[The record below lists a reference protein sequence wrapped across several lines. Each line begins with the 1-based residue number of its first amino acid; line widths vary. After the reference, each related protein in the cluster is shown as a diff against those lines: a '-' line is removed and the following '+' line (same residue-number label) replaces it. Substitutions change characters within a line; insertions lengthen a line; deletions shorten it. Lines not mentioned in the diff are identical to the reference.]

1 MAKTRLTVIGLLI
14 IFWQQMVAGLADVDP
29 VEQLQGLT
37 AEQVVTRI
45 ERCVAEQQIVT
56 QFSMKIVDK
65 SIYYDL
71 SIAPNRGQLSWMIR
85 LNLTQSAFE
94 ETGRQYEAAGFAIT
108 VSDSVRL
115 GRERYYG
122 GVWGRSPE
130 APTPLVLPDSP
141 VPVSGEPVEQLSAV
155 DALMIRFL
163 KEHNVAGA
171 TVAIGYEGQLLY
183 SRGFGW
189 ADVEQQAPMLPNAVM
204 RIGSI
209 SKPLT
214 AVAVMQLVEEGR
226 LELDDKVMPLLKS
239 AGYQRPLDE
248 RWNQI
253 TVRQLLQHRGGWDRD
268 ESHDPMFLT
277 GAART
282 ALQLKR
288 SPRPR
293 DMVKWQLQQPLDFD
307 PGSREAYC
315 NFGYCV
321 LGRLIEEIS
330 EQSYAKYLA
339 EQVLEPADMNHT
351 QLAMTR
357 IQDRRADEVR
367 YHMQNQKHVL
377 AVWSLFPDQRGR
389 FHPQVVAEPYGKWD
403 IEVMNANAGLL
414 STSPDLIRFSSALL
428 DNDSQMLSPETRT
441 VMLKSPRQSNDAR
454 GYWYGCGWN
463 ARRAGAGNMDVWHYG
478 ALEGSASLLMR
489 RWDGYTWA
497 VLFNTGRSTNGDRLA
512 ALIDPLMYRAI
523 H

>member
-1 MAKTRLTVIGLLI
+1 MAKARLNVIGLLL
-14 IFWQQMVAGLADVDP
+14 IFWQQMVAGLADADA

-37 AEQVVTRI
+37 AKQVMTRT
-45 ERCVAEQQIVT
+45 ERCVAEHQIVT
-56 QFSMKIVDK
+56 QLSMKTVDK
-65 SIYYDL
+65 SIHYDL

-85 LNLTQSAFE
+85 LNLTKSAFE
-94 ETGRQYEAAGFAIT
+94 ETDRQYEAAGFKIT

-115 GRERYYG
+115 GRERYYC

-130 APTPLVLPDSP
+130 VPVPLVLPDSP
-141 VPVSGEPVEQLSAV
+141 VPVSGEPVEQLFAV
-155 DALMIRFL
+155 DALMTGFL

-189 ADVEQQAPMLPNAVM
+189 ADVEQQTPMLPNAVM

-214 AVAVMQLVEEGR
+214 AVAVMRLVEEGR

-239 AGYQRPLDE
+239 AGYKRPADE

-253 TVRQLLQHRGGWDRD
+253 TVRHLLQHRGGWDRD
-268 ESHDPMFLT
+268 ESQDPMFLT
-277 GAART
+277 GPARE
-282 ALQLKR
+282 ALKLKR
-288 SPRPR
+288 SPTAR
-293 DMVKWQLQQPLDFD
+293 DMVKWQLQQPLDFN
-307 PGSREAYC
+307 PGVREAYG

-321 LGRLIEEIS
+321 LGRLIEELS
-330 EQSYAKYLA
+330 GQSYAECLA

-389 FHPQVVAEPYGKWD
+389 FDPQVVAEPYGKWD

-414 STSPDLIRFSSALL
+414 STSPDLIRFSSALF

-441 VMLKSPRQSNDAR
+441 VMLKRSGQANDAR

-463 ARRAGAGNMDVWHYG
+463 ARRAGADDMDVWHYG

-497 VLFNTGRSTNGDRLA
+497 VLFNTDRSANGERLA
-512 ALIDPLMYRAI
+512 GLIDPLMYRAI